1 MEQIWNSILD
11 LTAKF
16 VTPDWGSLIALIP
29 IAILALV
36 VLFVAWLLWRVTL
49 LGPKRRG
56 QGKVK
61 PVPPPGIH
69 MPGPSLAPI
78 FGAIGAALLL
88 FGLVFGGVMV
98 FLGFAALVLTLL
110 YWGREAMRDYDR
122 ATGAENRLPAVVH
135 SGPPPGVH
143 MPGPS
148 FRPFVAALA
157 AAALLFGLVFGG
169 WLLAVG
175 FIMLVVSLVGW
186 LRDARAEYNLTEA
199 ADRTGHLESMPTPRV
214 PKGTFA
220 LFGALFVL
228 AIILNSG
235 LIPSGSA
242 NGSTG
247 GSPAP
252 GGSGGPVGSG
262 APGTSAAPAAPSL
275 PPADVTVT
283 VQGVQ
288 FDTATLTAT
297 AGKPWTIAFV
307 NNDPSVPH
315 DMEFLD
321 SAGVTAFLGDK
332 VIGVSSAIYN
342 VPALAAGTYKFVC
355 TFHPNMVGELTV
367 K

>member
-36 VLFVAWLLWRVTL
+36 VLFVAWLLWRVT
-49 LGPKRRG
+49 
-56 QGKVK
+56 
-61 PVPPPGIH
+61 VPPPGIH

-88 FGLVFGGVMV
+88 FGLVFGGVML

-199 ADRTGHLESMPTPRV
+199 SDRTGHLESMPAPRV

-252 GGSGGPVGSG
+252 GGSGAPVGSG

-288 FDTATLTAT
+288 YDTATLTAT

-307 NNDPSVPH
+307 NNAPGVPH

-332 VIGVSSAIYN
+332 VTGVSSAIYN

-355 TFHPNMVGELTV
+355 TFHPSMVGELTV

>member
-1 MEQIWNSILD
+1 MEQIWNSILE
-11 LTAKF
+11 LTARF
-16 VTPDWGSLIALIP
+16 VTPDWGSLVALLP

-36 VLFVAWLLWRVTL
+36 VLFVGWLLWRLST
-49 LGPKRRG
+49 LGPTRRG
-56 QGKVK
+56 KGRVK
-61 PVPPPGIH
+61 PVPPAGVH

-78 FGAIGAALLL
+78 FGAIGTALLL
-88 FGLVFGGVMV
+88 FGLVFGGVML

-135 SGPPPGVH
+135 SAPPAGVH

-148 FRPFVAALA
+148 FRPFVGALA
-157 AAALLFGLVFGG
+157 TAALLFGLVFGG

-186 LRDARAEYNLTEA
+186 LRDARAEYNLAER
-199 ADRTGHLESMPTPRV
+199 ADRTGHLDSLPAPRV

-220 LFGALFVL
+220 LFGALFVF

-235 LIPSGSA
+235 LIPPGSASGSTA
-242 NGSTG
+242 

-252 GGSGGPVGSG
+252 GGSG
-262 APGTSAAPAAPSL
+262 APGGSAAPGASAAASVPA
-275 PPADVTVT
+275 ADVTV
-283 VQGVQ
+283 VAKGVQ
-288 FDTATLTAT
+288 FDTATLSAT

-307 NNDPSVPH
+307 NKDPSIQH
-315 DMEFLD
+315 DIEFRD
-321 SAGVTAFLGDK
+321 SAGVPTFTGAA
-332 VIGVSSAIYN
+332 VTGVNTVLYN
-342 VPALAAGTYKFVC
+342 VPTMSAGTYKFVC
-355 TFHPNMVGELTV
+355 TFHPNMVGVLTV